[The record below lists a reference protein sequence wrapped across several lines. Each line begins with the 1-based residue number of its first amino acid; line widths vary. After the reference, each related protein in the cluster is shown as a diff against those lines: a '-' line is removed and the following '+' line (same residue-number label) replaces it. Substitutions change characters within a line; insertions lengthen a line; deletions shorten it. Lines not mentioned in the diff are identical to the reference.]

1 MKKIKL
7 ILNESLIS
15 NKDSD
20 IIEDVAVQRQPDYQ
34 IIDITVIPDEYYYP
48 TIQSILIDLDEAN
61 KLCESENEKLNINI
75 LSETVN
81 QKTGYSNSL
90 FEFESKNHTIT
101 LSLVLQETER
111 RGIYKLEAYTTKG
124 IKVFESN
131 TYKPRQ
137 LVESYLKSLASEY
150 LIDNPLKETEET
162 LDKKNPKDREAF
174 HKFAEKMKRLGFL
187 DIKDM
192 TALSDNGFVDK
203 LSFDDL
209 NMFNKLENISYQ
221 DIQDM
226 VRKELNEAEESILN
240 NNRKELGKVEEVAEE
255 EPVEEFSTEDYMTG
269 ERLAR
274 EVEDLNI
281 DYSEWNNMTP
291 EERVELVRPEIS
303 RFIAS
308 HKNEFDKNP
317 MIFDIMKYKLT
328 DDNFHTE
335 AKVCE
340 EEYNIL

>member
-150 LIDNPLKETEET
+150 LIDNPLKEADEI
-162 LDKKNPKDREAF
+162 LD
-174 HKFAEKMKRLGFL
+174 
-187 DIKDM
+187 
-192 TALSDNGFVDK
+192 
-203 LSFDDL
+203 
-209 NMFNKLENISYQ
+209 
-221 DIQDM
+221 
-226 VRKELNEAEESILN
+226 
-240 NNRKELGKVEEVAEE
+240 NNRKELGRPEEVAEE
-255 EPVEEFSTEDYMTG
+255 TVVEEKAPVEEFSTEDYMAG
-269 ERLAR
+269 ENLAR